1 MGRCELTG
9 KGPVVKNLVS
19 HSNIKT
25 KSISQ
30 PNIQKKRLFSQTL
43 GQLVTLR
50 IAASTIRDMEH
61 VGGLDKYILNSNEAS
76 LSKRALAIKSRIRQR
91 MSGSKSTGTKK
102 AAGASV
108 AAAPEAAAP
117 KKAKKSAKAT
127 KATAAQ
133 AKASKK
139 A

>member
-30 PNIQKKRLFSQTL
+30 PNIQKKRLFSQVL

-50 IAASTIRDMEH
+50 IAASAIRDMEH
-61 VGGLDKYILNSNEAS
+61 VGGLDKFILNQDEKS
-76 LSKRALAIKSRIRQR
+76 LSKRALAIKSRIRQK
-91 MSGSKSTGTKK
+91 MSGAKKK
-102 AAGASV
+102 A
-108 AAAPEAAAP
+108 
-117 KKAKKSAKAT
+117 
-127 KATAAQ
+127 
-133 AKASKK
+133 
-139 A
+139 